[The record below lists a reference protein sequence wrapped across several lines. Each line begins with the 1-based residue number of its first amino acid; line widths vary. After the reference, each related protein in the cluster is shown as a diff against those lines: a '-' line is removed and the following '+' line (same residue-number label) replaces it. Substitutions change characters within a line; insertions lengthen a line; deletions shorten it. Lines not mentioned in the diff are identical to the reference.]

1 MPTIV
6 LSGDE
11 EFEISRRVE
20 ALKDKLL
27 DPAWKNFNFSQI
39 DAPQLKDVIDAA
51 AAIPFGPG
59 NKVILLD
66 KCDLFTKKRNKSEE
80 TAETKAKSKDKT
92 KLLDDLDRALSTLA
106 EQTYLIFACVAK
118 FDEQLKISKV
128 VAKHSKIETFEQ
140 KKFYAGGKN
149 EQIMTWARQE
159 AHRFSSVIDDEAINY
174 LAEGCEANLRQMSQ
188 EIQKAAIY
196 VLPEKR
202 ISLAVVLE
210 LSPHFSHVFA
220 LLDHWAYGRKYELL
234 TSLLEILSRQS
245 AMPLL
250 ALLNTTLTKWI
261 TIKAA
266 AEQVIQNL
274 PGGRGIQRR
283 EISAAELAKKLA
295 FELKMNSWI
304 LETDLKRLHNMPL
317 PTLLN
322 KKQLLI
328 ELETGIKTGQIKET
342 NALTLFFTS

>member
-1 MPTIV
+1 MPIIV

-27 DPAWKNFNFSQI
+27 DPAWKNFNFSQL
-39 DAPQLKDVIDAA
+39 DSPQLKDIVDAA

-59 NKVILLD
+59 NKVILFD
-66 KCDLFTKKRNKSEE
+66 RCDLFTKKRNKGEDSDE
-80 TAETKAKSKDKT
+80 AKSKSRDKS
-92 KLLDDLDRALSTLA
+92 KLLDDLDQALSSLA

-128 VAKHSKIETFEQ
+128 VKKHSKIEVFEQ
-140 KKFYAGGKN
+140 KKFYAGSKN

-159 AHRFSSVIDDEAINY
+159 AHRCNSVIDDEAINY

-196 VLPEKR
+196 VLPDKR
-202 ISLAVVLE
+202 ISLSTVQE

-220 LLDHWAYGRKYELL
+220 LLDHWAYERRHELL
-234 TSLLEILSRQS
+234 TSLQEILSRQS
-245 AMPLL
+245 AIPLL

-261 TIKAA
+261 TIKTAT
-266 AEQVIQNL
+266 EHILQSL

-283 EISAAELAKKLA
+283 EIPPSELAKKLSS
-295 FELKMNSWI
+295 ELKMNSWI
-304 LETDLKRLHNMPL
+304 LEADLRRLRNMSL
-317 PTLLN
+317 NTLLT
-322 KKQLLI
+322 KKQHLV
-328 ELETGIKTGQIKET
+328 ELETSIKSGQIKEA
-342 NALTLFFTS
+342 NALTLFFTA